1 MRNLKSI
8 LYVALF
14 TLVFTSC
21 DKDKENPISAPVVSK
36 QVKNLYAPVK
46 TDYTK
51 NPPVSSGEFVRFSF
65 SEGTKVTGDNW
76 DIAFR
81 GTSIIVN
88 GGTAIGLTSEPKRTG
103 KAALALELNTFANVT
118 NAPADASFKQDAPK
132 AYALPTGS
140 NKGWYSYN
148 RTTHTI
154 NPIAG
159 KVIVV
164 KTHNGH
170 YAKMEILSYYK
181 DNDQSKIENARYYTF
196 NYVYNPN
203 KGGKSLK

>member
-14 TLVFTSC
+14 ALVFTSC
-21 DKDKENPISAPVVSK
+21 DKEKENPISAPVVSK
-36 QVKNLYAPVK
+36 QVKNLYAPQKGGQGQGAISGNFVK
-46 TDYTK
+46 
-51 NPPVSSGEFVRFSF
+51 FSF
-65 SEGTKVTGDNW
+65 ATGKTVTDDSW

-81 GTSIIVN
+81 GTAIIVN
-88 GGTAIGLTSEPKRTG
+88 GGTTIGLTDEPNRTG
-103 KAALALELNTFANVT
+103 KGALALENGIFADIT
-118 NAPADASFKQDAPK
+118 KAPADNNFKQDAK
-132 AYALPTGS
+132 ATYALPTGS
-140 NKGWYSYN
+140 KKGWYSYDF
-148 RTTHTI
+148 TTHSI

-170 YAKMEILSYYK
+170 YAKMEIISYYK
-181 DNDQSKIENARYYTF
+181 DSDTTKRENARYYTF

-203 KGGKSLK
+203 KGDKNFK